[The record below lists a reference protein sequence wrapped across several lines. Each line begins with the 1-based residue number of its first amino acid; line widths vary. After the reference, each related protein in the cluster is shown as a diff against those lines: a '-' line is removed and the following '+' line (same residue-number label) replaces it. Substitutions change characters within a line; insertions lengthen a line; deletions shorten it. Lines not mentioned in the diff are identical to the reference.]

1 MKKSILLLPVF
12 SGICLLSIALAV
24 SSPAQADTIIFTD
37 FQKFNGNP
45 PNTPV
50 VTATIEELG
59 SDTVK
64 ITMEATSLPSNDKI
78 TEWYFNVSLPGLLLQ
93 DFAQVTSPA
102 NVAANSV
109 TVSYDNLSPENKVN
123 FDILFT
129 FPNSGSTFGTG
140 DTSIYT
146 VTHTGLDAADFIS
159 LSQGGGKG
167 PYYSA
172 IKQGLYWG
180 TTTYTDPPTSPI
192 PEPSVLLFLGSGLIG
207 LVGLRRKF
215 KK

>member
-1 MKKSILLLPVF
+1 MKAQKILCTPAKVA
-12 SGICLLSIALAV
+12 GIFLFLIALAV
-24 SSPAQADTIIFTD
+24 SFPVQAVTITFSD
-37 FQKFNGNP
+37 FNKFNGNP
-45 PNTPV
+45 PNTPD
-50 VTATIEELG
+50 VTATIEDLS

-64 ITMEATSLPSNDKI
+64 VTMEATSLPSNDKI
-78 TEWYFNVSLPGLLLQ
+78 TEWYFNVSLSGLLSQ
-93 DFAQVTSPA
+93 DFAHVTSPA

-129 FPNSGSTFGTG
+129 FPKSGSTFGAG

-146 VTHTGLDAADFIS
+146 VTHTGLDALDFKA
-159 LSQGGGKG
+159 LSTGGGNG

-172 IKQGLYWG
+172 IKQGSYWG
-180 TTTYTDPPTSPI
+180 TIDPITQI
-192 PEPSVLLFLGSGLIG
+192 PEPITMILLGSGLIG

-215 KK
+215 MK